1 MTDAD
6 KASTD
11 QATSDA
17 AGTARSPHD
26 ELAERLV
33 TARLG
38 GSQKQRDKQVA
49 AGKMLVRDRLELL
62 FDDGWSFED
71 GLLARYDEG
80 LPGDAVVTCVG
91 KVDGRDVCV
100 IANDYT
106 VKAGT
111 WGKRTF
117 EKITRAQELAD
128 STGMALVYLFDSAGA
143 RIDEQFESY
152 AGRRAWGNIFYN
164 QVQYS
169 GRVPQVCALFGP
181 SPAGSAYVPALC
193 DLTIMVRGH
202 ATAYLGSPRLAQ
214 MVTGEDV
221 TLEEMGGAEMH
232 CRVSG
237 LGDVLVEDDQEAL
250 AAIRVWLSYLP
261 QNWQQEP
268 PAVPGVPPAEGRTV
282 KEIVPERESE
292 IFDMVELIDAIVD
305 EDSFFPYKELFAAEL
320 VTGFARLDGKPVGI
334 VANQPT
340 HLGGVLF
347 PDSSD
352 KAARFIW
359 ICNAFNIPLLFLVD
373 IAGYM
378 IGSAVERQGI
388 IRHGAKMLFAV
399 ADSRVPRITVLV
411 RKAYGGGYLAMSG
424 APMQP
429 DAVIALPTA
438 KPALMGPDAAVNG
451 IHFNRIQAIEDPA
464 ERAAFIKEKQDEY
477 AAGIDVFK
485 IANENAVEA
494 VVPAHELRDELV
506 ARFEIYRRRPRSGPV
521 RRVGVTPV

>member
-1 MTDAD
+1 MTDTLDDTQTAP
-6 KASTD
+6 
-11 QATSDA
+11 
-17 AGTARSPHD
+17 ARSPHD
-26 ELAERLV
+26 ELEARL
-33 TARLG
+33 TAARLG
-38 GSQKQRDKQVA
+38 GSEKQRQKQID

-62 FDDGWSFED
+62 FDNGWSFED

-80 LPGDAVVTCVG
+80 LPGDAVVTAVG
-91 KVDGRDVCV
+91 KVDGRDIVV

-117 EKITRAQELAD
+117 EKIVRAQELAD
-128 STGMALVYLFDSAGA
+128 STGTPIVYLFDSAGA
-143 RIDEQFESY
+143 RIDEQFESFV
-152 AGRRAWGNIFYN
+152 GRRAWGNIFYN
-164 QVQYS
+164 QVQIS

-232 CRVSG
+232 STVSG
-237 LGDVLVEDDQEAL
+237 LSDVLVEDDAEAI
-250 AAIRVWLSYLP
+250 AAVRVWLSFLP
-261 QNWQQEP
+261 SNWQQEP
-268 PAVPGVPPAEGRTV
+268 PVTAPAEPSGARTI
-282 KEIVPERESE
+282 KEIVPEVESE
-292 IFDMVELIDAIVD
+292 IFDIHELIDSLVD
-305 EDSFFPYKELFAAEL
+305 DASFFPYKDLFAPEL
-320 VTGFARLDGKPVGI
+320 VTGFARLNGQSVGI

-340 HLGGVLF
+340 VKGGVIF

-359 ICNAFNIPLLFLVD
+359 ICNAYNIPILFLVD

-378 IGSAVERQGI
+378 IGSEVERQGI
-388 IRHGAKMLFAV
+388 IRHGAKMIFAV
-399 ADSRVPRITVLV
+399 SEARVPRITVLL

-429 DAVIALPTA
+429 DALIALPTA

-451 IHFNRIQAIEDPA
+451 IHYNRIQAIEDPE
-464 ERAAFIKEKQDEY
+464 ERAAFIAEKQAEY

-494 VVPAHELRDELV
+494 VVPANELRHELTQRLALYRKRDRTAP
-506 ARFEIYRRRPRSGPV
+506 ARRN
-521 RRVGVTPV
+521 GVTPV